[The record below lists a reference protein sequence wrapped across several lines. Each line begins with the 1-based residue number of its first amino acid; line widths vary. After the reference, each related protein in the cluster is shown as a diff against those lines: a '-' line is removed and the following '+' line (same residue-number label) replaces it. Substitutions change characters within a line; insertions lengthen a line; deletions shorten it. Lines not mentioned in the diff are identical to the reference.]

1 MADRKMAVE
10 NIEGVTEKLPDSAR
24 GRYVKRLLA
33 AYRGFYNITPAED
46 LPGAGRPEGLLCR
59 CDLDMKNAQY
69 VLSRKNELW
78 SAESHEY
85 AYVFTFPRLYED
97 LYRELESYVYEE
109 GMKLIHPGKGHMCS
123 ILTLLVV
130 CDECTP
136 EAEKLLKKCR
146 IHKNFRMSL
155 DGWMDF
161 HTALAVVKEKA
172 APDKAVPGTRHGLF
186 GRKASGRVATN
197 SSGHENAKL
206 MKQLLPKAG

>member
-136 EAEKLLKKCR
+136 EAEKLLKKVQDPQELPDEPGR
-146 IHKNFRMSL
+146 L
-155 DGWMDF
+155 DGF
-161 HTALAVVKEKA
+161 SYS
-172 APDKAVPGTRHGLF
+172 PG
-186 GRKASGRVATN
+186 GRKRESSAGQSSARYPPWAFRKKGLRKSGD
-197 SSGHENAKL
+197 
-206 MKQLLPKAG
+206 QLQRS